1 MRFARRRGGRL
12 PAPRRFRPLNPL
24 HRLVIGLL
32 LIVVGVADV
41 FAETRFPIPSSLKE
55 LSKPGIR
62 LDAPVHMTAD
72 TLSYDEETGV
82 AVAEGNV
89 EMTFGTRTMRADR
102 VRYDSTT
109 GEADLSGKVR
119 YKDADEEFAFDRIT
133 INLDS
138 ETGILYNGTIR
149 ISTSNYQIASRKIEK
164 TGKSS
169 FLIEKGMLTT
179 CPCDPEPDWKFEV
192 RRAQVTLD
200 KYAVGKDITFRIR
213 GVPVLWLPWGAFPVK
228 MTRQSGLLLPNFSSN
243 RSRGYTLQV
252 PYYQVIN
259 RWSDATLTLDAMS
272 RRGYRPEVEYRFV
285 LNPESLGAVR
295 ATMFRDRVED
305 RSRGRYYG
313 ENVFRSGPFTAN
325 ANLEVPTDPRYYL
338 DMVDNTAL
346 VWARYARS
354 EGFASVTGAHSE
366 HALSIVWNK
375 DLQENP
381 GPDNTAQRVP
391 EYTMTVLPVGIPTVG
406 VDLSGEVS
414 ATRFQRRDG
423 FDELRARGFGEV
435 SRAIPLY
442 RSFTLVPY
450 LFADVLGTRFE
461 PSTANGPSDHGRFV
475 PGGGATLSA
484 DARKDIPGVALV
496 HSAGVS
502 AGFRYVPKI
511 HQDDLPITDRWS
523 RLAPQSQFLFTL
535 SQRLLGVKDG
545 AAPKEFL
552 SFHIEWAYDLG
563 GSEPSGSPYV
573 DPLAPFVR
581 ALRDQIDTGAGRP
594 PKQNNAPSDVYAKVG
609 LNPFERWRFQ
619 GEALFDPVET
629 SFTVGAVSGEYRK
642 DDDHR
647 ILAEYRLSRDLA
659 EDVRGSFAWYL
670 LRWLRVQAQVDYSL
684 RNGYLSEGGVGVS
697 VYPRSDCWNVG
708 FTVDRKTQPDDTSV
722 KLTFGLKGIG
732 SVGN

>member
-1 MRFARRRGGRL
+1 M
-12 PAPRRFRPLNPL
+12 NPL
-24 HRLVIGLL
+24 RRVVIGLL
-32 LIVVGVADV
+32 LIAGGAADV
-41 FAETRFPIPSSLKE
+41 SAEVRFPLPSALKD

-72 TLSYDEETGV
+72 TLSYDEDTGI

-89 EMTFGTRTMRADR
+89 EMAFGTRTMRADR

-149 ISTSNYQIASRKIEK
+149 ISSSNYLIASQKIEK
-164 TGKSS
+164 TGKST

-192 RRAQVTLD
+192 RRARVTLD

-259 RWSDATLTLDAMS
+259 RWSDATVTLDVMS
-272 RRGYRPEVEYRFV
+272 RRGYRPEAEYRFV
-285 LNPESLGAVR
+285 LNPESEGAVR
-295 ATMFRDRVED
+295 ATMFRDRAD
-305 RSRGRYYG
+305 HRNRGRYYG

-325 ANLEVPTDPRYYL
+325 AILEVPTDPRYYL
-338 DMVDNTAL
+338 DLVDNNAL
-346 VWARYARS
+346 QAARFARS
-354 EGFASVTGAHSE
+354 EGFVSATGAHSE
-366 HALSIVWNK
+366 HALSILWNK
-375 DLQENP
+375 DLQEIP

-391 EYTMTVLPVGIPTVG
+391 EYTMTLLPEGIPVAG
-406 VDLSGEVS
+406 IDLSGEIS

-461 PSTANGPSDHGRFV
+461 PSPANGPSDHGRFV

-484 DARKDIPGVALV
+484 DARKDIPERALV
-496 HSAGVS
+496 HSAGAS

-511 HQDDLPITDRWS
+511 RQDDLPVTDRWS

-535 SQRLLGVKDG
+535 SQRLFGVKDG

-573 DPLAPFVR
+573 DPLAPYVR
-581 ALRDQIDTGAGRP
+581 ALRDQVDTGAGRP
-594 PKQNNAPSDVYAKVG
+594 PDKNNAPSDIYAKVG
-609 LNPFERWRFQ
+609 LNPIERWRFQ
-619 GEALFDPVET
+619 GEALFDPVEN
-629 SFTVGAVSGEYRK
+629 SFTVGAVSGEYKK
-642 DDDHR
+642 DEDHR
-647 ILAEYRLSRDLA
+647 VLAEYRLSRDLA
-659 EDVRGSFAWYL
+659 EDVRGTFAWRL
-670 LRWLRVQAQVDYSL
+670 LRWLRLQAQANYSL

-697 VYPRSDCWNVG
+697 VFPRSDCWNVG

>member
-1 MRFARRRGGRL
+1 M
-12 PAPRRFRPLNPL
+12 NPL
-24 HRLVIGLL
+24 RRLVIGLL
-32 LIVVGVADV
+32 LIVGVADV
-41 FAETRFPIPSSLKE
+41 SAEVRFPIPSSLKD

-72 TLSYDEETGV
+72 TLNYDEDTGI

-89 EMTFGTRTMRADR
+89 EVAFGTRTMRADR

-119 YKDADEEFAFDRIT
+119 YKDVDEEFAFDRIT

-138 ETGILYNGTIR
+138 ETGVLYKGTIR
-149 ISTSNYQIASRKIEK
+149 ISSSNYQIASQKIEK
-164 TGKSS
+164 TGKST
-169 FLIEKGMLTT
+169 FLIEKGTLTT

-243 RSRGYTLQV
+243 KSRGYTLQV

-259 RWSDATLTLDAMS
+259 RWSDATVTLDTMS
-272 RRGYRPEVEYRFV
+272 RRGYRPEAEYRFV
-285 LNPESLGAVR
+285 LNPDSVGAVR
-295 ATMFRDRVED
+295 ATVFHDRVED
-305 RSRGRYYG
+305 RIRGRYYG

-325 ANLEVPTDPRYYL
+325 ATLEVPTDPRYYL
-338 DMVDNTAL
+338 DLVDNNAL
-346 VWARYARS
+346 VWARHARS
-354 EGFASVTGAHSE
+354 EGFASVTGAQSE

-375 DLQENP
+375 DLQEIP
-381 GPDNTAQRVP
+381 GPDNTVQRMP
-391 EYTMTVLPVGIPTVG
+391 EYTMTILPVGVPTVG

-414 ATRFQRRDG
+414 AARFQRRDG

-450 LFADVLGTRFE
+450 LFADALGTRFE
-461 PSTANGPSDHGRFV
+461 QTPANGPTDRGRFV

-484 DARKDIPGVALV
+484 DARKDIPGGRLV
-496 HSAGVS
+496 HSAGAT
-502 AGFRYVPKI
+502 AGFRYVPKVN
-511 HQDDLPITDRWS
+511 QDDLPITDRWS

-535 SQRLLGVKDG
+535 SQRLLGMKDG
-545 AAPKEFL
+545 VAPKEFL

-563 GSEPSGSPYV
+563 GSEPWGSPYV
-573 DPLAPFVR
+573 DPLAPYVR
-581 ALRDQIDTGAGRP
+581 ALRDQVDTGAGRP
-594 PKQNNAPSDVYAKVG
+594 PKKNNATSDIYAKIGV
-609 LNPFERWRFQ
+609 NPIDRWRFQ
-619 GEALFDPVET
+619 GEALFDPMEN
-629 SFTVGAVSGEYRK
+629 SFTVGAISGEYKK
-642 DDDHR
+642 DEDHR
-647 ILAEYRLSRDLA
+647 FLAEYRLSRDLA
-659 EDVRGSFAWYL
+659 EDVRGTFAWPL
-670 LRWLRVQAQVDYSL
+670 LRWLHVKAQMSYSL
-684 RNGYLSEGGVGVS
+684 RNGNLSEGGVGVS
-697 VYPRSDCWNVG
+697 VFPRSDCWNVG
-708 FTVDRKTQPDDTSV
+708 FTVDRRTQPDDTSV

>member
-1 MRFARRRGGRL
+1 M
-12 PAPRRFRPLNPL
+12 
-24 HRLVIGLL
+24 GLL
-32 LIVVGVADV
+32 LIAVGVSDV
-41 FAETRFPIPSSLKE
+41 SAAARFPLPSTLKDF
-55 LSKPGIR
+55 SKPGIR

-89 EMTFGTRTMRADR
+89 EMVFGTRTMRADR

-109 GEADLSGKVR
+109 GEADLTGKVR
-119 YKDADEEFAFDRIT
+119 YKDAGEEFSFDRIT

-138 ETGILYNGTIR
+138 ETGVLYNGTIR
-149 ISTSNYQIASRKIEK
+149 ISSSNYLISSREIKK
-164 TGKSS
+164 TGKST
-169 FLIEKGMLTT
+169 FLIEKGMITT

-192 RRAQVTLD
+192 RRARVALD
-200 KYAVGKDITFRIR
+200 QYAVGRDITFHIR

-228 MTRQSGLLLPNFSSN
+228 MSRQSGLLFPNFSSN
-243 RSRGYTLQV
+243 RSRGYALQV

-259 RWSDATLTLDAMS
+259 RWSDATVTLDVMS
-272 RRGYRPEVEYRFV
+272 RRGYRPEAEYRFV
-285 LNPESLGAVR
+285 LNPESEGAVR

-325 ANLEVPTDPRYYL
+325 AILEVPTDPRYYL
-338 DMVDNTAL
+338 DLVDNNAL
-346 VWARYARS
+346 VAARFARS
-354 EGFASVTGAHSE
+354 EGFVSATGAHSE
-366 HALSIVWNK
+366 QAVSILWNK
-375 DLQENP
+375 NLQEIP

-391 EYTMTVLPVGIPTVG
+391 EYTMTLLPEKIPVAGI
-406 VDLSGEVS
+406 DLSGDIS

-461 PSTANGPSDHGRFV
+461 QSPANGPSDHERVV

-484 DARKDIPGVALV
+484 DARKDIPERDLV
-496 HSAGVS
+496 HSAGAS

-535 SQRLLGVKDG
+535 SQRLLGVEDS

-563 GSEPSGSPYV
+563 GSEASGSPYV
-573 DPLAPFVR
+573 DPLAPYVR
-581 ALRDQIDTGAGRP
+581 ALRDQVDKGSGRP
-594 PKQNNAPSDVYAKVG
+594 PDKNNAPSDIYAKVG
-609 LNPFERWRFQ
+609 FNPIERWRFQ
-619 GEALFDPVET
+619 GEALFDPVGST
-629 SFTVGAVSGEYRK
+629 FTIGAVSGEYKK
-642 DDDHR
+642 DEDHR
-647 ILAEYRLSRDLA
+647 VLAEYRLSRNLA
-659 EDVRGSFAWYL
+659 EDVRGTFAWRL
-670 LRWLRVQAQVDYSL
+670 LRWLRLQAQADYSL

-697 VYPRSDCWNVG
+697 VFPRSDCWHVG
-708 FTVDRKTQPDDTSV
+708 FTVDRKTQPDDTSI